1 MEHSLP
7 SPVSVGPWR
16 TATIVVVI
24 LALLELVALV
34 AAGAA
39 LFGPSVA
46 HGVRRAA
53 AKQVFAPIKQPMKA
67 VPLKHQPK
75 PGPAKLSRARTTIL
89 VLNGNGRQGAAAA
102 EAARARRL
110 GYTVRGAANAP
121 HTGYLRSIVM
131 FRPGLRPEALR
142 AARDLHV
149 RVVSPLDGLRVR
161 DLRGA
166 KLAIVLGRD

>member
-7 SPVSVGPWR
+7 SPASVGPWR

-24 LALLELVALV
+24 LALLELAALV

-46 HGVRRAA
+46 HSVQHAA
-53 AKQVFAPIKQPMKA
+53 AQKVFAPIKA

-75 PGPAKLSRARTTIL
+75 PGPPTLSRAKTSIL
-89 VLNGNGRQGAAAA
+89 VLNGNGRAGAAAA
-102 EAARARRL
+102 AAARVRGL
-110 GYTVRGAANAP
+110 GYPVSGAANAP
-121 HTGYLRSIVM
+121 HTGYVRSIVM
-131 FRPGLRPEALR
+131 FRPGLRSEALR

-149 RVVSPLDGLRVR
+149 RIVSPLDGIRTR

-166 KLAIVLGRD
+166 KLAYVLGRS

>member
-16 TATIVVVI
+16 TATIVVLI
-24 LALLELVALV
+24 LALLELAALV

-46 HGVRRAA
+46 HTVQHAA
-53 AKQVFAPIKQPMKA
+53 AQQVFAPIKA

-75 PGPAKLSRARTTIL
+75 PGPPTLSRAQTSIL
-89 VLNGNGRQGAAAA
+89 VLNGNGRAGAAAA
-102 EAARARRL
+102 AAVRVHRL

-121 HTGYLRSIVM
+121 HVGYVRSIVM
-131 FRPGLRPEALR
+131 FRPGLRAEALR
-142 AARDLHV
+142 FARELHV
-149 RVVSPLDGLRVR
+149 RIVSPLDGLRPSQ
-161 DLRGA
+161 LHGA
-166 KLAIVLGRD
+166 KLAYVLGSS

>member
-24 LALLELVALV
+24 LALLELAALV

-46 HGVRRAA
+46 HSVQHAA
-53 AKQVFAPIKQPMKA
+53 AQRVFAPIKA

-75 PGPAKLSRARTTIL
+75 PGPPALSRAQTSIL
-89 VLNGNGRQGAAAA
+89 VLNGNGRAGAAAA
-102 EAARARRL
+102 EAARVRRL
-110 GYTVRGAANAP
+110 GYTVRGASNAP
-121 HTGYLRSIVM
+121 HVGYVRSIVM
-131 FRPGLRPEALR
+131 FRPGLRAEALR
-142 AARDLHV
+142 LARDLHV
-149 RVVSPLDGLRVR
+149 RIVSPLDGLRPAQ
-161 DLRGA
+161 LHGA
-166 KLAIVLGRD
+166 KLAYVLGAS

>member
-24 LALLELVALV
+24 LALLELAALV

-39 LFGPSVA
+39 LFGPTVA
-46 HGVRRAA
+46 HTVQHAA
-53 AKQVFAPIKQPMKA
+53 AKQVFAPIKA

-75 PGPAKLSRARTTIL
+75 AGPPKLTRAQTSIL
-89 VLNGNGRQGAAAA
+89 VLNGNGLAGAAAA
-102 EAARARRL
+102 EAARVRAL
-110 GYTVRGAANAP
+110 GYPVRGAANAP

-142 AARDLHV
+142 LARELHV
-149 RVVSPLDGLRVR
+149 RVVSPLDGLRPH

-166 KLAIVLGRD
+166 KLAVVLGRS

>member
-16 TATIVVVI
+16 TATIVVVV
-24 LALLELVALV
+24 LALLELAALV

-46 HGVRRAA
+46 HTVQKAA
-53 AKQVFAPIKQPMKA
+53 ARQVFAPIAA

-75 PGPAKLSRARTTIL
+75 PGPPTISRSQTSIL
-89 VLNGNGRQGAAAA
+89 VLNGNGVAGAAATA
-102 EAARARRL
+102 SARVRGL

-121 HTGYLRSIVM
+121 HTGYVRSIVM
-131 FRPGLRPEALR
+131 FRPGFRPEALR
-142 AARDLHV
+142 LARDLHV
-149 RVVSPLDGLRVR
+149 RIVSPLDGIRTAQ
-161 DLRGA
+161 LRGA
-166 KLAIVLGRD
+166 KLAYVLGDR